1 MEIAVKIGLNL
12 EDFVLDV
19 TVLTQSEA
27 ARDRHTVDGRRV
39 LGARVG
45 VAG

>member
-1 MEIAVKIGLNL
+1 MKVVSKISLNL

-19 TVLTQSEA
+19 TGLTQSEA